1 MVLDLARQLVSAG
14 PYELVDLQVARDCY
28 RQFRVDQGAPP
39 TNGQVPPLLTPP
51 TANAKLGK
59 GLKNG
64 VFEFGLSL
72 APAMLSEEVNVCR
85 FSSPECRKG
94 CVAFA
99 GHGEMS
105 WVIKARVI
113 KTRFLAQYTAEFLTL
128 LFHELEHAVWGK
140 YETHARVRLNN
151 FSDIPWEE
159 IVVGG
164 QTVFGHFPR
173 LRFYDYTKWGIRAM
187 DANLGAFEW
196 PGNYRLTYSA
206 SEKTTD
212 EGIVRQAL
220 QGVNTAVLFDVPVG
234 DDLPSSWE
242 GVQVIDGDEHD
253 DRWLDPSYVI
263 VGLRAKGRMRNAAKS
278 PTGKGWN
285 MVRHITTE
293 GAS

>member
-1 MVLDLARQLVSAG
+1 MAVDLARHLVASG
-14 PYELVDLQVARDCY
+14 PYELVALEEARDCY
-28 RQFRVDQGAPP
+28 RQFRLDQGAPP
-39 TNGQVPPLLTPP
+39 TKGQVPKLLTPP

-105 WVIKARVI
+105 WVIKARII
-113 KTRFLAQYTAEFLTL
+113 KTLFLHQHTAEFLTL
-128 LFHELEHAVWGK
+128 LVHELDHDVWVK
-140 YETHARVRLNN
+140 HDTDARVRLNN
-151 FSDIPWEE
+151 FSDIPWED
-159 IVVGG
+159 ITIDGKSI
-164 QTVFGHFPR
+164 FGIFPR

-187 DANLGAFEW
+187 DANLGSFEW

-206 SEKTTD
+206 SEKTSD
-212 EGIVRQAL
+212 EGIVRQAT
-220 QGVNTAVLFDVPVG
+220 QGVNTAVLFDVPAG
-234 DDLPSSWE
+234 QPLPSSWE
-242 GVQVIDGDEHD
+242 GVRVIDGDEHD

-263 VGLRAKGRMRNAAKS
+263 VGLRAKGRMRQAAKS
-278 PTGKGWN
+278 PTGKGWK
-285 MVRHITTE
+285 MVRHIVSST
-293 GAS
+293 A

>member
-1 MVLDLARQLVSAG
+1 MATDLVRHLQDQG
-14 PYELVDLQVARDCY
+14 PFQLVDLQSARDCY

-39 TNGQVPPLLTPP
+39 TKGQVPQLLTPP

-64 VFEFGLSL
+64 IFEFGLSL
-72 APAMLSEEVNVCR
+72 APAMLSILWNICR
-85 FSSPECRKG
+85 FSTANCRKG
-94 CVAFA
+94 CVAYA
-99 GHGEMS
+99 GHGEMP

-113 KTRFLAQYTAEFLTL
+113 KTLFLAEHPAEFLTL
-128 LFHELEHAVWGK
+128 LVYELQKVWDK
-140 YETHARVRLNN
+140 YGVDARVRLNN
-151 FSDIPWEE
+151 FSDIPWETIYVTPHGVE
-159 IVVGG
+159 VQQQRAI
-164 QTVFGHFPR
+164 TLFEMFPR

-206 SEKTTD
+206 SEKTTN

-234 DDLPSSWE
+234 QPLPGIWQ
-242 GVQVIDGDEHD
+242 GVQVIDGDLHD

-263 VGLRAKGRMRNAAKS
+263 VGLRAKGRMRK
-278 PTGKGWN
+278 GKWD
-285 MVRHITTE
+285 MVRKVHT
-293 GAS
+293 G